1 METTGIWDSRNNRH
15 ATVEHETLKPC
26 PFCAGTPRIDDDVND
41 TTERYTV
48 RCDCG
53 GNMPGRYVP
62 IDPSFQ
68 SVLSNGFL
76 GLSLF
81 GVGGSVRW

>member
-1 METTGIWDSRNNRH
+1 MGTTRIWDSRNNRH
-15 ATVEHETLKPC
+15 ATIEHDPLRPC
-26 PFCAGTPRIDDDVND
+26 PFCAGTPRIYDDVND

-53 GNMPGRYVP
+53 GSMPGRHVP

-76 GLSLF
+76 F
-81 GVGGSVRW
+81 R